1 MEFHEKL
8 RQLRKGKGM
17 TQEALAQSL
26 YVSRTAVSKWESG
39 RGYPSIDSIK
49 QISVFFDVPIDAL
62 LSSEDQNL
70 PQRTR
75 ILPER
80 FLFGLTDISG
90 VLLLL
95 LPLFRQKLADGVA
108 AESLLRL
115 SVAPYLQAAYWVAV
129 IWFGIF
135 GVLYLALPDRWPFW
149 QRHRRKLSLLTSA
162 AGLIL
167 FVISL
172 QPYAALYL
180 LICLSVKVV
189 CLLKKP

>member
-49 QISVFFDVPIDAL
+49 QISVFFDVPIDTL

-115 SVAPYLQAAYWVAV
+115 SVAPYLQAAYWAAV

>member
-95 LPLFRQKLADGVA
+95 LPLFRQKLADGAA